1 MEGLEVWVEERIKE
15 LTENEIREQLKDFDA
30 IVKTGKKWIKITI
43 ERENGKETLKLPFNS
58 TIDVLHISVNGRYIG
73 ILEGRMRFAFINAM
87 GICKTEHGS
96 WWIKIVKRG
105 VTLR

>member
-1 MEGLEVWVEERIKE
+1 MCELGDMVER
-15 LTENEIREQLKDFDA
+15 LTENEIRELLKS
-30 IVKTGKKWIKITI
+30 INVTVRTGKKWIKITI

-58 TIDVLHISVNGRYIG
+58 TVDVLHISVNGRYIG
-73 ILEGRMRFAFINAM
+73 ILEGKMRFAFINAM